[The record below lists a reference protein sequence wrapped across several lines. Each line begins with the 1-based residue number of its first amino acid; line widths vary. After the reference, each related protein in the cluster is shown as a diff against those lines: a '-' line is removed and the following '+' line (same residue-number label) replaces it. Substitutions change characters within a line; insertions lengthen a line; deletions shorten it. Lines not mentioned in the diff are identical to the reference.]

1 MKMGVYSIMKA
12 KQFLAFLLLI
22 FLAGCSGNL
31 ELKTKTQ
38 AQELSQVQVIGTGIG
53 ETPPDFTVVSSDGK
67 AIRLSSLLEQKKP
80 IIIYFMATWCP
91 YCAEDYGVLSGI
103 YKDYENEIIFAS
115 IDLDLNENVLDL
127 AKYRKRYPALQSMI
141 FAEGQ
146 EQILQDYSV
155 TKTTTKYAVAR
166 NGTIIYKTIGA
177 FNEEE
182 WKLLLDAL
190 VKT

>member
-1 MKMGVYSIMKA
+1 MKA

-67 AIRLSSLLEQKKP
+67 AIRLISLLEQKKP

-91 YCAEDYGVLSGI
+91 YCAEDYTALSKI

-115 IDLDLNENVLDL
+115 IDLDLNENVLNL
-127 AKYRKRYPALQSMI
+127 ANYRKKYPMLESMI
-141 FAEGQ
+141 FAEGH
-146 EQILQDYSV
+146 EQVLKDYQV

>member
-1 MKMGVYSIMKA
+1 MKPKL
-12 KQFLAFLLLI
+12 FCAFLLIILLI
-22 FLAGCSGNL
+22 GCSGKENL
-31 ELKTKTQ
+31 ELKTKIQT
-38 AQELSQVQVIGTGIG
+38 QELSQVQVIGTGIG
-53 ETPPDFTVVSSDGK
+53 ENPPDFTVVSSDGK

-103 YKDYENEIIFAS
+103 YKDYENEINFVS

-127 AKYRKRYPALQSMI
+127 AKYRKKYPALEGMI
-141 FAEGQ
+141 FAQGH
-146 EQILQDYSV
+146 EQVLQAYSV

-166 NGTIIYKTIGA
+166 NGTTIYKTIGA

-182 WKLLLDAL
+182 WKTLLDAL